1 MHLPC
6 DLEKSNK
13 LRIQKTFKI
22 TNLHLSFKR
31 TDNFILLGFKTG
43 KEPKVIFLQ
52 QKECMI
58 GHVTIS
64 DGKDR
69 VIITVKLTSKS
80 HLYASLNTN
89 DMVI

>member
-1 MHLPC
+1 MTRMHLPC

-22 TNLHLSFKR
+22 TNRHLSLKR

-52 QKECMI
+52 
-58 GHVTIS
+58 
-64 DGKDR
+64 
-69 VIITVKLTSKS
+69 
-80 HLYASLNTN
+80 
-89 DMVI
+89 

>member
-6 DLEKSNK
+6 DLEKSSK

-22 TNLHLSFKR
+22 TNRHLSLKG

-52 QKECMI
+52 
-58 GHVTIS
+58 
-64 DGKDR
+64 
-69 VIITVKLTSKS
+69 
-80 HLYASLNTN
+80 
-89 DMVI
+89 